1 MLSEFV
7 EHETNQKTKKR
18 NAIFF
23 ILICK
28 LLKKFKAIS
37 KIIIIFNL
45 KNMSIKRFQFKQF
58 SIKQEKS
65 AMKIGTDA
73 VLLGAWCSISHFP
86 DKILDIGSGTG
97 IISLMLAQ
105 RSDAEI
111 IDAIEIDENAY
122 EQSVE
127 NFEQSVWADRLYCYY
142 CSLQDFVNEISD
154 EEETYDLIVSN
165 PPFYNDDSETENESR
180 NKARFTS
187 SLSFEDL
194 LLGVSKILSE
204 SGFFSV
210 IIPFKEEENFVKI
223 ANENQLFLNKVCRVQ
238 GNPTSELKRSLLS
251 FSFQKSPIQESYLII
266 ETERHQYTKEYIN
279 LTKDFYLKM

>member
-86 DKILDIGSGTG
+86 NKILDIGSGTG

>member
-194 LLGVSKILSE
+194 LLGVSKILS
-204 SGFFSV
+204 
-210 IIPFKEEENFVKI
+210 
-223 ANENQLFLNKVCRVQ
+223 
-238 GNPTSELKRSLLS
+238 
-251 FSFQKSPIQESYLII
+251 
-266 ETERHQYTKEYIN
+266 
-279 LTKDFYLKM
+279 

>member
-1 MLSEFV
+1 
-7 EHETNQKTKKR
+7 
-18 NAIFF
+18 
-23 ILICK
+23 
-28 LLKKFKAIS
+28 
-37 KIIIIFNL
+37 
-45 KNMSIKRFQFKQF
+45 MSIKRFQFKQF

-238 GNPTSELKRSLLS
+238 GNPTSEIKRSLLS
-251 FSFQKSPIQESYLII
+251 FSHQKSPIQESYLII